1 MRVEYNE
8 KFLKSNTTLYQHNN
22 NDLFQPFKVAIAT
35 DINWLVWSRIL
46 ESLAGCRTKFIIAV
60 FCKIGALE
68 RNAYWFHVKLI
79 FIVIFG
85 QSFKLDI
92 RA

>member
-1 MRVEYNE
+1 MEKKIVGIFYENELQKANQKEFRLEKVIKRKGDKVYVE
-8 KFLKSNTTLYQHNN
+8 
-22 NDLFQPFKVAIAT
+22 
-35 DINWLVWSRIL
+35 SRIL
-46 ESLAGCRTKFIIAV
+46 ESLAGCCTMFLFAV

-68 RNAYWFHVKLI
+68 RNAYWFNVKLI

-85 QSFKLDI
+85 QSFKLKL

>member
-1 MRVEYNE
+1 MLS
-8 KFLKSNTTLYQHNN
+8 KKQKSQSYLQ
-22 NDLFQPFKVAIAT
+22 
-35 DINWLVWSRIL
+35 VWSRIL
-46 ESLAGCRTKFIIAV
+46 ESLAGCRTMLLFAV

-68 RNAYWFHVKLI
+68 RNAYWFQVELI

-85 QSFKLDI
+85 QSFKFDV

>member
-46 ESLAGCRTKFIIAV
+46 ESLAGCRTKFIFAV

-68 RNAYWFHVKLI
+68 RNAYWFHV
-79 FIVIFG
+79 
-85 QSFKLDI
+85 
-92 RA
+92 

>member
-8 KFLKSNTTLYQHNN
+8 KFLKSNTTKYQCNN
-22 NDLFQPFKVAIAT
+22 NDLFQPFEVATAT

-46 ESLAGCRTKFIIAV
+46 ESLAGCRTKFIFAV

-68 RNAYWFHVKLI
+68 RNAYWFHV
-79 FIVIFG
+79 
-85 QSFKLDI
+85 
-92 RA
+92 